1 MSSSITWE
9 GTKPND
15 TCTHS
20 CAYRAKHNAWPP
32 PSPNALQS
40 TPRMLTHL
48 DANSLL
54 YLRTSEGL
62 YNVAYS
68 YVCFVLIVAH
78 YVRQL
83 SAG

>member
-1 MSSSITWE
+1 
-9 GTKPND
+9 
-15 TCTHS
+15 
-20 CAYRAKHNAWPP
+20 
-32 PSPNALQS
+32 
-40 TPRMLTHL
+40 MLTHL